1 MAALLPPTL
10 ARASAA
16 LGRTLMPVAEGGAF
30 RLQLLDAREA
40 STIMHMFDVSAEAY
54 KYIHGVWTSVRVYR
68 PGATDGPV
76 QPANRSVFI
85 CYSVVVQMDM
95 DDWIFFAEWQANNN
109 DEEWPQVRTVTRTF
123 DPEDRRKILTVST
136 QVHPGLIN
144 MFMEHED
151 HTRIWEAQ
159 LLATR
164 QLTETAVPV
173 VELIGKV

>member
-1 MAALLPPTL
+1 MRTFEVPGVAL
-10 ARASAA
+10 
-16 LGRTLMPVAEGGAF
+16 
-30 RLQLLDAREA
+30 
-40 STIMHMFDVSAEAY
+40 
-54 KYIHGVWTSVRVYR
+54 KYIDGVRTTVRSSL
-68 PGATDGPV
+68 PGAAGGSV
-76 QPANRSVFI
+76 QPASRSVFI

-109 DEEWPQVRTVTRTF
+109 DEDWPQVRTVTRTF
-123 DPEDRRKILTVST
+123 DPEDRRKILTVHT
-136 QVHPGLIN
+136 QLHPGLIN

-164 QLTETAVPV
+164 QLTETPVPV

>member
-16 LGRTLMPVAEGGAF
+16 LGRTLMPVAAGGAF

-40 STIMHMFDVSAEAY
+40 STIMHMFDVPGVAL
-54 KYIHGVWTSVRVYR
+54 KYIDGVWTTVRISL
-68 PGATDGPV
+68 PGAAGGSV
-76 QPANRSVFI
+76 QPASRSVFV
-85 CYSVVVQMDM
+85 CYSVVVQMEM

-123 DPEDRRKILTVST
+123 DPEDRRKILTVHT
-136 QVHPGLIN
+136 QLHPGLIN
-144 MFMEHED
+144 LFMEHED

-164 QLTETAVPV
+164 QLTETPAPV